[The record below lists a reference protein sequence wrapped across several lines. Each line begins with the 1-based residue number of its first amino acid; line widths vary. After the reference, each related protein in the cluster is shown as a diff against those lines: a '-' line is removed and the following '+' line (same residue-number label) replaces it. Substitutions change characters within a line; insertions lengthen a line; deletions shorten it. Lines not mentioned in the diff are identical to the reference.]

1 MICFICI
8 NMKNK
13 KKFYIFD
20 LDGTLRHGI
29 TSKDLKAGKMKQQ
42 IVLPNV
48 KRKLTEIKNSKAV
61 SVGFSN
67 QGFPSFGVITEI
79 QVWKFVIY
87 FKEHLLKNLIKDVRL
102 DFYHPLG
109 PLKHRYKNKRKPKPD
124 IIYEL
129 LKDYKIKPKQAVFIG
144 NAESDKKAAQ
154 NAGIDF
160 IWAYDFFGW
169 DKNNLELSEKFGW
182 NWNKSKL
189 SQELRK

>member
-1 MICFICI
+1 MICFIRI
-8 NMKNK
+8 RMKNK

-20 LDGTLRHGI
+20 LGGTLRYAVKGE
-29 TSKDLKAGKMKQQ
+29 DLKSGRVKQQ

-48 KRKLTEIKNSKAV
+48 KKKLSQVKKSGAI
-61 SVGFSN
+61 SVIFSN
-67 QGFPSFGVITEI
+67 QGAPSFGVVTEI
-79 QVWKFVIY
+79 QIWKFIIY
-87 FKEHLLKNLIKDVRL
+87 FTESLLKNLIKDVRL

-124 IIYEL
+124 IIHEL
-129 LKDYKIKPKQAVFIG
+129 LEDYKIKPKQAVFIG
-144 NAESDKKAAQ
+144 NADADKKAAQ

-160 IWAYDFFGW
+160 IWAYDFFEW

-189 SQELRK
+189 LQKLRK